1 MDIRNISAIEV
12 SPINKIELAKG
23 DVFHGLKNT
32 DSSFKGFGELYFSFI
47 KPNEIKAWKKH
58 IRMTCNFIVPV
69 GKIKFVIFDS
79 RTESVSFGELFEIV
93 LSPENYFRLTVPPGL
108 WYGFRGESD
117 SINMVVNLSNIVH
130 DPGEQFYLEQND
142 PSIDYKW

>member
-79 RTESVSFGELFEIV
+79 RTESVSFVELFEIV